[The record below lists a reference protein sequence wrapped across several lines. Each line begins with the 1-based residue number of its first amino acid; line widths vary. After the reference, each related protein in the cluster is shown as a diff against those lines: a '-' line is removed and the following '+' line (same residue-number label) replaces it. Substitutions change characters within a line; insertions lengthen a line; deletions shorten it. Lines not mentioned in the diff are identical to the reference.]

1 MLTATT
7 TTTTI
12 HTRRRC
18 DQIYIWSEL
27 DLYLPQDRILYD
39 RERKKNIYKTK
50 KKSVWWSY
58 KCYYC
63 IRMSAAA
70 ESLLTENQL
79 TTLTTSTSTTH
90 TILSEKIL
98 YYNPNL
104 AVTGIRRRPD
114 F

>member
-39 RERKKNIYKTK
+39 RERKKNLQNK
-50 KKSVWWSY
+50 KKVGLM
-58 KCYYC
+58 K
-63 IRMSAAA
+63 
-70 ESLLTENQL
+70 L
-79 TTLTTSTSTTH
+79 
-90 TILSEKIL
+90 
-98 YYNPNL
+98 
-104 AVTGIRRRPD
+104 
-114 F
+114 